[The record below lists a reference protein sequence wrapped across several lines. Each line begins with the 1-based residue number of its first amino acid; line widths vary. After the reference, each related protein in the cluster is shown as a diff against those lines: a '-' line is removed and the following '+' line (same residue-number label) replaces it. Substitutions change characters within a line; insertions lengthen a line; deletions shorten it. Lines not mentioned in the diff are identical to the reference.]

1 MTEYQ
6 LHPSTAFTLAVIGL
20 VLQGIAALYTIPAAI
35 FGSPYG
41 GGMFT
46 GFGMMGPGMM
56 IGGPWSYGF
65 GGPFLTVAFGILVLA
80 LGLLGTMWLN
90 TFDIRKIRSGATLVL
105 ITSLIAFPTMFGFMI
120 GSLLMFIAG
129 IIGLTWYPP
138 RQTQG

>member
-6 LHPSTAFTLAVIGL
+6 MHQTTAFTLALIGL

-56 IGGPWSYGF
+56 MGGPWSYGF
-65 GGPFLTVAFGILVLA
+65 GGPFFTAAFAARVIA
-80 LGLLGTMWLN
+80 LGSLGTMWLN
-90 TFDIRKIRSGATLVL
+90 TSALGKIRNGATL
-105 ITSLIAFPTMFGFMI
+105 
-120 GSLLMFIAG
+120 
-129 IIGLTWYPP
+129 GL
-138 RQTQG
+138 